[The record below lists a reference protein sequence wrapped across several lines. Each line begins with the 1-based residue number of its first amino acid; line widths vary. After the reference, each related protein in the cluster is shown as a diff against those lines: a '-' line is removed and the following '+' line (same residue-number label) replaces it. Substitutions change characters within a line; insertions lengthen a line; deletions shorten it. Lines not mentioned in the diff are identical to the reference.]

1 MMPRRDQYEQATH
14 RMRSRYCP
22 DLAVTKSTKRKKA
35 HVVAV
40 RIPVLAV
47 FLCILSSLFQTE
59 FRRSKN
65 YRQFHGW
72 RHIFIE
78 TDGTARASRTQHT
91 ANYVIM
97 QKEFSVT
104 HFAVLFEVP
113 LWPVTSGVNTK
124 YSMTSSWNFP
134 FIAHFL
140 NFCVENYF
148 ES

>member
-1 MMPRRDQYEQATH
+1 MPRRDQYEQATH

-22 DLAVTKSTKRKKA
+22 DIAVTKSTKRKKDTCGC
-35 HVVAV
+35 
-40 RIPVLAV
+40 RSDSCTAV
-47 FLCILSSLFQTE
+47 FPCILSSLFQTE

-78 TDGTARASRTQHT
+78 ADGTARTSRTQHT

-104 HFAVLFEVP
+104 HFAFLTEVP
-113 LWPVTSGVNTK
+113 LWPVTSEVNTK

-134 FIAHFL
+134 FIAHFF
-140 NFCVENYF
+140 NFSF
-148 ES
+148 LFRK